1 MHHAERDGYIET
13 MRRSEPTRTKHR
25 ARRGLAT
32 LDYVLLLGVI
42 FPLAA
47 FIFRVGPQIIRLTYE
62 MVCAMI
68 SWPFM

>member
-1 MHHAERDGYIET
+1 M
-13 MRRSEPTRTKHR
+13 KHR

-47 FIFRVGPQIIRLTYE
+47 FIFRVGPQIIRLTYD
-62 MVCAMI
+62 MVCALI